1 MKMIKWTGFE
11 KYIVMRDRSGK
22 LRSDFTGYTEFKK
35 VREALKKIANC
46 YTQTYQ
52 LGNDVYDKKITSTQA
67 KLTLENIEKCIYT
80 SVIKIVANQIG
91 ARI

>member
-1 MKMIKWTGFE
+1 MK
-11 KYIVMRDRSGK
+11 IV
-22 LRSDFTGYTEFKK
+22 
-35 VREALKKIANC
+35 NC

-52 LGNDVYDKKITSTQA
+52 FGTDVYDKKITSTQA

-80 SVIKIVANQIG
+80 SAIKIVANQIG